1 MVLGVPSG
9 GSTGAGTAA
18 ASIQSHMEKYLTD
31 ADSVND
37 YEGDSDGNS
46 NGDEGDTARCNSRP
60 RSRGVGS
67 SSGRLST
74 TSGHHHVTSG
84 ADCKTETFLH
94 SDGQST
100 RMYAANFPSVSLHS
114 VAIMYDTESLSPV
127 SEARFAPAIHLWA
140 WETNAEQW
148 QWCL

>member
-1 MVLGVPSG
+1 MVLGVPSA
-9 GSTGAGTAA
+9 GSAGAGTAA

-67 SSGRLST
+67 SGRLST

-94 SDGQST
+94 SDGQLT
-100 RMYAANFPSVSLHS
+100 RLCAPIFP
-114 VAIMYDTESLSPV
+114 
-127 SEARFAPAIHLWA
+127 
-140 WETNAEQW
+140 
-148 QWCL
+148 